1 VMSVCC
7 RSILVHL
14 AMSLLSTFARTNGTT
29 PREVSSSLSHVDFG
43 VCCLRWK
50 LTLKKRL
57 SG

>member
-29 PREVSSSLSHVDFG
+29 PSGGIKF
-43 VCCLRWK
+43 
-50 LTLKKRL
+50 TLAC
-57 SG
+57 